1 MERQPGG
8 GLACAGGP
16 EEEGPAGSLV
26 WRLTDGLR
34 LKYGPK
40 TRRTITGAVWGRRG
54 TSDCD
59 TGVAPALTCY
69 FGRTDGVGWWRA
81 GSAPDTPII
90 YWTGLRIR
98 RLGVRIPSG
107 ALSISLQDRPIRWQ
121 RPSSVWVRGG
131 VRLKTLSR
139 LVASSRAVSP
149 SRCRNQKL
157 ACSGS
162 ASKAATP
169 SIRRLK
175 RGGSWGPTV
184 GPQHVGGTAVRSAI
198 PRDSP
203 CAIRR

>member
-107 ALSISLQDRPIRWQ
+107 ALCVETDDGPPTSGNAVGGLLVPGIRTGVL
-121 RPSSVWVRGG
+121 RGLGPKMGPKIRGG
-131 VRLKTLSR
+131 VLGSPGVTL
-139 LVASSRAVSP
+139 
-149 SRCRNQKL
+149 
-157 ACSGS
+157 GS
-162 ASKAATP
+162 
-169 SIRRLK
+169 
-175 RGGSWGPTV
+175 
-184 GPQHVGGTAVRSAI
+184 
-198 PRDSP
+198 
-203 CAIRR
+203 